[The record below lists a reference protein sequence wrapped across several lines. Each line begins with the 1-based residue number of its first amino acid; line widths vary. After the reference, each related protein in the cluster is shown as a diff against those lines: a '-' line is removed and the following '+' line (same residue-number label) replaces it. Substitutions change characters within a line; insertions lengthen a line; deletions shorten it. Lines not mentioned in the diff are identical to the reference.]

1 MFLKNNSK
9 NAIYALSLIFINIY
23 LFSKF
28 TLLYDITESPDFNIY
43 KQYVYYFFGLSEQ
56 SKLDNGS
63 IYFYLVSLLL
73 SVYEGSYVGNNYLI
87 IFNNAVHL
95 LNFLLSLLA
104 MSGIYF
110 YFQKKGY
117 KKDSIFISLILLS
130 FFSPFL
136 QIKLTMKPEILTFA
150 LLPFLMIAIENY
162 FEFNKIPD
170 LLISVFLFSIISS
183 SRGSIFVIVSLF
195 LIFYY
200 LEDIKLIKLKKFLVI
215 FLLVILI
222 LAPILYQDYEIN
234 GYTLF
239 SNSET
244 RQNYSLGDYDNKASL
259 LILFNINIVD
269 LGARPYLNNHADSFI
284 GITLLDTFNDYF
296 HLYWNR
302 DKSLINQNQIIKNIY
317 DNNFYINK
325 FFKNFEYYITILF
338 SGAFYYFLFKIY
350 KRNKKLKLLVTPFI
364 GMFLIIINSF
374 GIPFNNFD
382 PQRADTYKTF
392 YYSFLLCFSFVQ
404 LVLYVLELESFKNNF
419 KKYLTFIIYIFSVLM
434 ILGFPKF
441 YTANMYESMTNQNGF
456 SPLCSINIQIDR
468 NLKTENC
475 FPRDINY
482 CGWSNNYQKPEVD
495 EDGVNNYFKDDKFGL
510 VILSKDRDIRKV
522 EGFGE
527 CYELQSLGYEFY
539 IQNSNLRKLNT
550 TNIYI
555 FAIVSLYIYNLLIF
569 FKSKRDS

>member
-9 NAIYALSLIFINIY
+9 NAVYALSLIFINLY
-23 LFSKF
+23 LFSKL

-63 IYFYLVSLLL
+63 IYFYLVSLFL
-73 SVYEGSYVGNNYLI
+73 STYEGSYVGNNYLI

-104 MSGIYF
+104 LTGIYF

-117 KKDSIFISLILLS
+117 KKDSILISLILLS

-200 LEDIKLIKLKKFLVI
+200 LEDIKSIKIKKILAI
-215 FLLVILI
+215 FLLSILV
-222 LAPILYQDYEIN
+222 LAPIVYQDYEIN

-244 RQNYSLGDYDNKASL
+244 RQNYSPGDYNNRANP
-259 LILFNINIVD
+259 LILFNINFVD

-302 DKSLINQNQIIKNIY
+302 DKSLINQNQRIKNIY
-317 DNNFYINK
+317 DENFYVNK
-325 FFKNFEYYITILF
+325 FFKNFEYYITIFF
-338 SGAFYYFLFKIY
+338 SGAFYFFLIKIY
-350 KRNKKLKLLVTPFI
+350 KRNKNLKLLIAPFI
-364 GMFLIIINSF
+364 GMLLIVVNSF

-382 PQRADTYKTF
+382 PLKADTYKTF

-404 LVLYVLELESFKNNF
+404 LALYVLNLDRFKNNF
-419 KKYLTFIIYIFSVLM
+419 KKYLTFFIYILSVLM
-434 ILGFPKF
+434 FLGFPKF
-441 YTANMYESMTNQNGF
+441 YTANMYESMSNQNGF
-456 SPLCSINIQIDR
+456 SPLCSINLQIDK
-468 NLKTENC
+468 NLKTDNC
-475 FPRDINY
+475 FPNDINY
-482 CGWSNNYQKPEVD
+482 CGWSNNYQKPEVN
-495 EDGVNNYFKDDKFGL
+495 EDGMINYFKDDKFGL
-510 VILSKDRDIRKV
+510 VVLSKDSDVRIV
-522 EGFGE
+522 EGFAE
-527 CYELQSLGYEFY
+527 CYELQSYGYDFY
-539 IQNSNLRKLNT
+539 IQNENLRILQT
-550 TNIYI
+550 TNLYI
-555 FAIVSLYIYNLLIF
+555 FTIVLFYIYKF
-569 FKSKRDS
+569 FVFFRSRRVS